1 MALMT
6 SLLLASLAGS
16 ALMNCPIPVP
26 AEPEKPW
33 LPSPRREDYP
43 WMSRIEW
50 CERFQNN
57 LEDPARHGTRLVF
70 MGDSITQG
78 WTDLAFDTWSQAF
91 GHLQPLRLGIGGDR
105 TQNLLWRMDQ
115 GELKD
120 LNPRVLV
127 LLIGINNL
135 NGGDSPEATARGV
148 QSLVEQ
154 MQRHLPSTQLLLLGL
169 LPSGAMA
176 DDPLRSRI
184 QETNQRLAALSRE
197 RVYYADIGS
206 SFLTSDG
213 SIDPQLMPD
222 FLHPSP
228 EGYRVFAKALAPHLA
243 RLFGADVV
251 DVGAI
256 E

>member
-6 SLLLASLAGS
+6 SLLLASFASS
-16 ALMNCPIPVP
+16 ALMGCPIPVP
-26 AEPEKPW
+26 SEPEKPW

-43 WMSRIEW
+43 WMSRMEW
-50 CERFQNN
+50 CERFHNN
-57 LEDPARHGTRLVF
+57 LQDPARQGTRLVF

-105 TQNLLWRMDQ
+105 TQNLLWRIDQ

-135 NGGDSPEATARGV
+135 NAGDPPAATAQGV
-148 QSLVEQ
+148 ETLVEY
-154 MQRHLPSTQLLLLGL
+154 MQSHLPNTDLLLLGL
-169 LPSGAMA
+169 LPSGAKA
-176 DDPLRSRI
+176 DDPLRVRI
-184 QETNQRLAALSRE
+184 HETNQKLALLSAE
-197 RVYYADIGS
+197 KVHYADIGAV
-206 SFLTSDG
+206 FLQGDG
-213 SIDPQLMPD
+213 SIDPRLMPD

-228 EGYRVFAKALAPHLA
+228 QGYQVFAKALAPHLA
-243 RLFGADVV
+243 QLFGTDVV